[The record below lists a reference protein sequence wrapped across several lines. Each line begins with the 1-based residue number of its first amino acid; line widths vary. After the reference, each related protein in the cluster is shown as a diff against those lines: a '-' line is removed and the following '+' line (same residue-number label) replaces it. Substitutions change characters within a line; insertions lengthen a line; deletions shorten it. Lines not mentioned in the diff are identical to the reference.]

1 MKKLKKQRLLAFSTL
16 LIAGTLALGV
26 AAMPATADQA
36 ETYAGTL
43 TLTDNGGA
51 MVGGDLSSYHSAYH
65 KTWVDVKDTE
75 DLVIEYELIGSPLT
89 YSNFGLVKGLQ
100 STTDYTKNIDA
111 YFESIMAVDATNDQ
125 LHLGYLS
132 SFVAN
137 THIEQSSRSEA
148 VKSYMKSNKSAYKVM
163 PNSANIGGVYNI
175 AFEMSSAQNWCYTFI
190 ASYYDGDLG
199 ANFCNYPHKA
209 FATEGFAY
217 RHVYAADGHYELWVK
232 NATGFDTTVRPFSDW
247 TKVLAT
253 DATYGGALN
262 TAAGFTIPD
271 GVANEKIFA
280 NRSGYIGFVSNPKEG
295 KTEIEIDNFKVSVTD
310 GTTETVKINETYDCT
325 ADSLYNTNNWGYT
338 KTGVTTLNCDIPS
351 GEEKVVTKYNDGSVT
366 LLDWQVNALILPNN
380 NGGMYHK
387 TPVTVADNEDL
398 TIEYDYLADN
408 GYYVGI
414 VTGMQLDGTKVVRT
428 AGSDVET
435 VMAMAGN
442 SATMLGA
449 YDSDVANAKISSYGT
464 DTALQTYLST
474 KENRQHYYSNGTYSI
489 NFKAGSAGNS
499 PVKSFRTVG
508 YTYKHVFLASGG
520 YECYAKEIGT
530 ADSTYALILKTADTW
545 ATDSYHGT
553 NGCTSTAKIFTNRS
567 GYVGFIVNDGNYK
580 NETITID
587 NFKVTVSGANTTT
600 VINETYDR
608 DYIGDTA
615 INNWGYIAGGAT
627 TVNYEND
634 FTPATVDGAGIRVE
648 VGNMTRSGI
657 RFQTNVDNELI
668 AFLNQNVEAGKLAKV
683 EYGTLLT
690 AKDLLGENEF
700 TAEALTT
707 AGVAYKNLVASGF
720 NTELSTETTSGYYAS
735 LVGIQAENYYRTWV
749 ARGYVKTT
757 DTSGTETYYYS
768 AFDTATAGESVYEA
782 AVALYENTEYYSGLS
797 ADAQAVIKSYIDG
810 VVIVTLD
817 EENGTATY
825 AGGVT
830 GYTAPYT
837 LSVDAENSVLTITS
851 TAYIRT
857 LVVNGEQVDAEV
869 ADGAKTAVYTFRK
882 SV

>member
-43 TLTDNGGA
+43 TLTDNGGVFA
-51 MVGGDLSSYHSAYH
+51 GSNYHSAYH
-65 KTWVDVKDTE
+65 KTWVDVKDSE
-75 DLVIEYELIGSPLT
+75 DLVIQYDMISSPDDLH
-89 YSNFGLVKGLQ
+89 SFGITKGLQ
-100 STTDYTKNIDA
+100 GT
-111 YFESIMAVDATNDQ
+111 DATNVDAYLENVVIHQ
-125 LHLGYLS
+125 QTKQISLGACSMYVS
-132 SFVAN
+132 NAYRV
-137 THIEQSSRSEA
+137 QSTRSDA
-148 VKSYMKSNKSAYKVM
+148 VKEYIYSNRSAYYASDLSYNIRFKTTGYGV
-163 PNSANIGGVYNI
+163 NIG
-175 AFEMSSAQNWCYTFI
+175 ASAT
-190 ASYYDGDLG
+190 DGKGL
-199 ANFCNYPHKA
+199 
-209 FATEGFAY
+209 ATEGLRY
-217 RHVYAADGHYELWVK
+217 KHIYHADGSYELRIQSLGERSVTINNQVEEGWQTVLQ
-232 NATGFDTTVRPFSDW
+232 TGPTFNS
-247 TKVLAT
+247 
-253 DATYGGALN
+253 ALN
-262 TAAGFTIPD
+262 TAGGYTIPEALKTND
-271 GVANEKIFA
+271 EKIFV
-280 NRSGYIGFVSNPKEG
+280 NRSGYVGFTGFATSG

-310 GTTETVKINETYDCT
+310 GTTETVKINETYDCS

-366 LLDWQVNALILPNN
+366 LLDWQANALILPNN

-474 KENRQHYYSNGTYSI
+474 KENRQHYYGNGTYSI

-520 YECYAKEIGT
+520 YECYAKEIGA

-553 NGCTSTAKIFTNRS
+553 NGCTSTAKIFANRS

-627 TVNYEND
+627 TVNYKND

-857 LVVNGEQVDAEV
+857 LVVNGEQVEAEV